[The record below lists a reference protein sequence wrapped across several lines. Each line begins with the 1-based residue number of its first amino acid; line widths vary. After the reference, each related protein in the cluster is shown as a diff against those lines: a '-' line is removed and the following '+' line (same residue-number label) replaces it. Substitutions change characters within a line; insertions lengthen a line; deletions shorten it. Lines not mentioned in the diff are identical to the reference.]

1 MRMLRWELEEENL
14 PRLRWLGAR
23 GHIVNLFIY
32 RYLEGFVE
40 LRSAQFGSEQEPGPR
55 GSPQEPQAP
64 VDRAG
69 AAEVPLA
76 LTANT
81 ESCGASLLPWH
92 LGHSAFWSP

>member
-1 MRMLRWELEEENL
+1 MRMVRRENGEENL
-14 PRLRWLGAR
+14 PRSRWSGAR
-23 GHIVNLFIY
+23 GHTVNFLLHN
-32 RYLEGFVE
+32 YLGGVLE
-40 LRSAQFGSEQEPGPR
+40 LRPVQFGSEHDPGPR